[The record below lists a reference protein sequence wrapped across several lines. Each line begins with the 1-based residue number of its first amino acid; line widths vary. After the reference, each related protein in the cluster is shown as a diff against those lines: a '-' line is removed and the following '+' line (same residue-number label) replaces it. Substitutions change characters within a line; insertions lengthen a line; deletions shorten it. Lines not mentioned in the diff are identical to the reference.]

1 MRGVS
6 RRTMNLQLATGMLAI
21 AILATVNISSANA
34 QNRPGCAWGAQS
46 LSRSLE
52 PTDGAKTRTITVCP
66 GKQATICVDADKGF
80 SLRISIDGHG
90 QENVDV
96 SHLCQT
102 VNASGQCREVPIDV
116 LSENSYTTGF
126 QMSCR

>member
-1 MRGVS
+1 MS
-6 RRTMNLQLATGMLAI
+6 RMPTALAATAV
-21 AILATVNISSANA
+21 AILALATPALA

-52 PTDGAKTRTITVCP
+52 PTDGAKTRTITICP
-66 GKQATICVDADKGF
+66 GRDATICVDADKGF
-80 SLRISIDGHG
+80 TLKVTIDGQG
-90 QENVDV
+90 QENVEV
-96 SHLCQT
+96 AHLCVDVT
-102 VNASGQCREVPIDV
+102 ARGRCREVPIDV